1 MQRTTLQKKNT
12 NINKVDNN
20 NRYSN
25 TASKDLEITVNHKP
39 VRNQQYDAVVNK
51 TKTIGR
57 RLLSSAKVLVK
68 ACLED
73 SSHFQA
79 LHMKK
84 DVGKFKVKVKSRV
97 KGLEDMTYNRNWI
110 A

>member
-1 MQRTTLQKKNT
+1 M
-12 NINKVDNN
+12 
-20 NRYSN
+20 S
-25 TASKDLEITVNHKP
+25 HKP

-57 RLLSSAKVLVK
+57 QLLSSAKVLVK

-110 A
+110 AWSKRGRLRWEQVKSPLQ